1 MDNKEQIRQDIKG
14 VRDDLSFALRELR
27 AEAGQRLNR
36 KGLEEVEKE
45 LAEVDELLRRLQTG
59 LAWVTLFGK
68 TSVGKSAI
76 SNALIGED
84 IAEVGIQHDLT
95 ISANTYEKP
104 PWMLVDV
111 PGILGETVNE
121 TLAIEEAKKAH
132 GHIFVINGEPL
143 GPELKLFETVN
154 QACPDTPKIV
164 FVNQWD
170 KMQNVPAK
178 DREKVQALIEQK
190 MGQFVKSPATDIIY
204 GSSMLYDSERDVM
217 VRQELPQLL
226 DRLYSEAGTL
236 GDVINV
242 LDPAKR
248 ASDLSQSIRN
258 RILEVRMR
266 AARKVINGFA
276 VATVV
281 GGLLPFSQLL
291 VAPGILA
298 SMVYVLCRIM
308 ASKQDRDS
316 TTRLTKELIKSC
328 AQVLGAEFAAVVV
341 AETVTNA
348 AAVALGP
355 LGALIGFGADV
366 ASLSYYKY
374 RRAVILGEVTLEY
387 IRNDFSWG
395 AEGPEVAIKRS
406 KERAQSHYF
415 QLRGKTPFDGDS
427 NSLVTT

>member
-1 MDNKEQIRQDIKG
+1 MNNKEQIRQDIKG
-14 VRDDLSFALRELR
+14 VRDDLALALRELR
-27 AEAGQRLNR
+27 STAGQKLNR
-36 KGLEEVEKE
+36 KDLEEVEKE
-45 LAEVDELLRRLQTG
+45 LAQVDELLRRLQTG
-59 LAWVTLFGK
+59 LVWVTLFGK
-68 TSVGKSAI
+68 TSVGKSSVAN
-76 SNALIGED
+76 SLIGED

-95 ISANTYEKP
+95 VSANTYEKS

-111 PGILGETVNE
+111 PGILGQTVNE
-121 TLAIEEAKKAH
+121 TLAVEEAKKAH
-132 GHIFVINGEPL
+132 GHIFVIDGEPL
-143 GPELKLFETVN
+143 KPELTLFETVN

-170 KMQNVPAK
+170 KMQNVPGK
-178 DREKVQALIEQK
+178 DREKVQTLIEQK
-190 MGQFVKSPATDIIY
+190 MSQFVKSPATDIIY
-204 GSSMLYDSERDVM
+204 GSSMLYDPERDVM

-226 DRLYSEAGTL
+226 NRLYDEAGTL

-248 ASDLSQSIRN
+248 ASDLNQNIRN
-258 RILEVRMR
+258 RILEVRLR

-276 VATVV
+276 IATVV
-281 GGLLPFSQLL
+281 GGFLPFSQLL

-316 TTRLTKELIKSC
+316 TTRLTKELLKSC

-341 AETVTNA
+341 AETVINA

-355 LGALIGFGADV
+355 LAALIGFGADV
-366 ASLSYYKY
+366 AGLSYYKY

-395 AEGPEVAIKRS
+395 AEGAEIAIKRS

-415 QLRGKTPFDGDS
+415 RLSGKTPSDV
-427 NSLVTT
+427 NSL